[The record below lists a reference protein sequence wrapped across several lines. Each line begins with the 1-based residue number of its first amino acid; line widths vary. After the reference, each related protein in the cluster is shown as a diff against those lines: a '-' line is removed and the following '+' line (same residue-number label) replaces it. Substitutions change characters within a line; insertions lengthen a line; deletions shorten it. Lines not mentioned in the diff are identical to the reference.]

1 MNLFELATR
10 KSFQFPSRRGPLTVQ
25 DLWKLPLVTSAKD
38 GVSLD
43 LIAQDL
49 NEQLQ
54 KATKA
59 GFVKSQQA
67 KPDETYLQERLNI
80 VIHIIKVKEDEDDLA
95 KKKAEASA
103 QLNRFLELA
112 AKKQADK
119 DAQMSE
125 EELAKKIKELMA
137 VANG

>member
-80 VIHIIKVKEDEDDLA
+80 VIHIIKVKEDEDDLT

-103 QLNRFLELA
+103 QLNKFLELA

>member
-10 KSFQFPSRRGPLTVQ
+10 KSFQFSSRRGPLTVQ

-67 KPDETYLQERLNI
+67 KPDETYLQE
-80 VIHIIKVKEDEDDLA
+80 
-95 KKKAEASA
+95 
-103 QLNRFLELA
+103 
-112 AKKQADK
+112 
-119 DAQMSE
+119 
-125 EELAKKIKELMA
+125 
-137 VANG
+137 

>member
-103 QLNRFLELA
+103 QLNKFLELA

-125 EELAKKIKELMA
+125 EELAKKITELMA

>member
-80 VIHIIKVKEDEDDLA
+80 VIHIIKVKEDEDDLT